1 MNWGVWAGGGSLLS
15 VAPATTSEGTP
26 PIGALMGQRPQGLHR
41 HTHRQ
46 SSQNGARDVCLC
58 AFVTCKFHFET
69 NKTVGTSLVVQWL
82 RLHAPNAGVPV
93 GSLVRELDP
102 TRMPQ
107 LRSPRAAT
115 KKVFMP
121 QLKIPHAATK
131 TQRSQIYK

>member
-1 MNWGVWAGGGSLLS
+1 MEGIRLTPLGTVGTEYPRAAHTRDVGQDTGDAVNWGVWAGGGSLLS

-69 NKTVGTSLVVQWL
+69 NKIG
-82 RLHAPNAGVPV
+82 
-93 GSLVRELDP
+93 
-102 TRMPQ
+102 
-107 LRSPRAAT
+107 RAH
-115 KKVFMP
+115 V
-121 QLKIPHAATK
+121 
-131 TQRSQIYK
+131 